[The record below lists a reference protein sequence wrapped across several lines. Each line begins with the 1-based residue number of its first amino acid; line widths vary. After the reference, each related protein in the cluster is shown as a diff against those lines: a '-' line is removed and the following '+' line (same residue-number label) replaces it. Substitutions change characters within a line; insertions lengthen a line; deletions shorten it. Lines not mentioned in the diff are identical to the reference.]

1 MANDLKL
8 EAKTTNTKSP
18 AICINYTL
26 LQDTLSPSL
35 YSTYAE

>member
-18 AICINYTL
+18 TIYINYTL
-26 LQDTLSPSL
+26 LQDHSL
-35 YSTYAE
+35 AFTALD